1 MTDISGLKG
10 EFDNCS
16 ALVVGTEIE
25 YFQMTNA
32 EETNSCG
39 DVVIAQSAD
48 GFKVFIYYFDHY
60 AGVIGG
66 FVADCIKK

>member
-1 MTDISGLKG
+1 MSKAAA
-10 EFDNCS
+10 S
-16 ALVVGTEIE
+16 
-25 YFQMTNA
+25 
-32 EETNSCG
+32 NSCG

-48 GFKVFIYYFDHY
+48 GFKVFIYYFDQY